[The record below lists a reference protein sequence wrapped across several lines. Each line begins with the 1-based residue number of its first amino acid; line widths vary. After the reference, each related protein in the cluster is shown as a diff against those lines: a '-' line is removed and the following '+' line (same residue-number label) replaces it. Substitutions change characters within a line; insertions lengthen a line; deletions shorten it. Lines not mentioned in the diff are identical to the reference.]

1 MSLKTAITATL
12 VAFASAAIG
21 QQAITYTHHHAYP
34 APLNNAASLV
44 TGGGEIQV
52 IARRQWVGLDGA
64 PQALWASGHA
74 ALRNFGAT
82 AGISLHHQQV
92 AVEKYSEA
100 TAFFAKSVRISGS
113 EYLGLSLSAGLSFY
127 DGNFAKLDPADAAF
141 RDDVRQTDFLTG
153 FGIVVYRPE
162 RYYVGLSLPRLA
174 LSALGEGGQGRQY
187 NPSRQYHLTAA
198 ALFPIATEFHVKP
211 ALLVSHAG
219 NMRPQ
224 AEIGALLYV
233 KRVFG
238 IGLNARTYGDMAG
251 MAHLHL
257 QGFSIAYG
265 YQFNTR
271 SQIGKRNLE
280 NQTHEIG
287 VTYRFGESKKSLL

>member
-1 MSLKTAITATL
+1 MKTIVAATL
-12 VAFASAAIG
+12 MALVSAANA
-21 QQAITYTHHHAYP
+21 QRAITYTNYHSIP

-44 TGGGEIQV
+44 QGTGEIQFTG
-52 IARRQWVGLDGA
+52 RRQWVGLEGA
-64 PQALWASGHA
+64 PQALWGSGHI
-74 ALRNFGAT
+74 ALENLDAT
-82 AGISLHHQQV
+82 SGISLHHQQV

-100 TAFFAKSVRISGS
+100 SAFFAKAVRISES
-113 EYLGLSLSAGLSFY
+113 EYLGLSLSAGVSFY
-127 DGNFAKLDPADAAF
+127 DGNFAKLDPSDPAF

-153 FGIVVYRPE
+153 FGVVLYRPD

-187 NPSRQYHLTAA
+187 NPASQYHLTAA
-198 ALFPIATEFHVKP
+198 AVFPIGNDFHAKP
-211 ALLVSHAG
+211 ALLVTHAA

-224 AEIGALLYV
+224 AEIGALFYV

-238 IGLNARTYGDMAG
+238 VGLNLRTYGDMAG
-251 MAHLHL
+251 MARVNLE
-257 QGFSIAYG
+257 GFSLGYG

-287 VTYRFGESKKSLL
+287 IAYRFGENKRSLL